1 MSFRAVS
8 RHKGE
13 MAHDTGPER
22 LTFLDGPLPPRFRL
36 RGVTLAP
43 GATTPYRAE
52 DWDDAL
58 VVVERGEIE
67 LQCRAGGRRR
77 FSAGAVMWL
86 QGMELHALHN
96 PGVEETVLSAVSRR
110 LPGAPGG

>member
-1 MSFRAVS
+1 
-8 RHKGE
+8 
-13 MAHDTGPER
+13 MAYDPGPER

-43 GATTPYRAE
+43 GATRPYRAE

-67 LQCRAGGRRR
+67 LRCRAGGSRR
-77 FSAGAVMWL
+77 FGAGAVMWL

-96 PGVEETVLSAVSRR
+96 PGTEDTVLSAVSRR